1 MEEAGDIRLHA
12 HRLGI
17 HTHKQVVHGGVG
29 TDGQPQN
36 AAGGNPGAGAKIGNN
51 GGEGFFDDGILE
63 LLPATGLA
71 LLDDAVDD
79 IGTVANLAVAG
90 GAFGENLAAFQI
102 RQHHGDGG
110 GANVDGAA
118 HQHRVGGGG
127 DFHAAEA
134 AVL

>member
-1 MEEAGDIRLHA
+1 M
-12 HRLGI
+12 
-17 HTHKQVVHGGVG
+17 VHGGVG

-36 AAGGNPGAGAKIGNN
+36 AAGGNLGAGTEVGDD

-63 LLPATGLA
+63 LLPSAGFA
-71 LLDDAVDD
+71 LLNDAVNH
-79 IGTVANLAVAG
+79 ICAVANLTVAG
-90 GAFGENLAAFQI
+90 GALGKNLAAFQI

-110 GANVDGAA
+110 GANVDGTA
-118 HQHRVGGGG
+118 HHGGVSGGG

>member
-1 MEEAGDIRLHA
+1 MEEAGDVRLHA

-36 AAGGNPGAGAKIGNN
+36 AAGRNLGAGTEVGDD

-90 GAFGENLAAFQI
+90 GALGKNLAAFQI

-118 HQHRVGGGG
+118 HHGGVSGGG